1 MDFKNIS
8 LIGFMGSGKST
19 VGEILAGK
27 LKFIFID
34 LDRIIEL
41 SEEREIK
48 DIFRRDGEKY
58 FRELETKVIKKI
70 YKNKK
75 CVFACGGG
83 AVKRKENMHI
93 VKNNSIVIYLNITA
107 QNALDRLKDDK
118 NRPLIDVENKKEV
131 IEKMIG
137 KRDTLYR
144 KYADIVIN
152 NYKNNP
158 EQTSNEIITRLKVQ
172 K

>member
-19 VGEILAGK
+19 VGKILAGR
-27 LKFIFID
+27 LRFIFID

-48 DIFRRDGEKY
+48 DIFKRDGEKY

-83 AVKRKENMHI
+83 VVKRKENMHI
-93 VKNNSIVIYLNITA
+93 IKNNSTVIYLNISA
-107 QNALDRLKDDK
+107 KNALERLKDDK
-118 NRPLIDVENKKEV
+118 DRPLIDVKNKKEV
-131 IEKMIG
+131 IEKLIG
-137 KRDTLYR
+137 KRGRLYR
-144 KYADIVIN
+144 EYADIVVN
-152 NYKNNP
+152 GDKNKP
-158 EQTSNEIITRLKVQ
+158 EQTLNEIITRLKV
-172 K
+172 